1 MALHTPTLTVSLSA
15 LCANYRQLAARH
27 ARHAIAA
34 VVKADAYGLGMVPVA
49 QALDQSANCTQFFVA
64 TLDEAIRLRTALP
77 QATIYVFAG
86 PLKGEE
92 ADYLEYHLSPVL
104 NTLPQLERWRA
115 ARLSTLDRGRPV
127 MVAAL
132 HVDTGMCRLGFSVE
146 DLPKIH
152 PASVTNECGVDLL
165 MSHLACAS
173 EPEHPLNTEQLTLF
187 KQARQFFPE
196 LRASLA
202 NSSGLF
208 LDASYHMDLARPG
221 CALYGITPNPALPN
235 PMLPVVTW
243 TAPILQIRTIERDQP
258 IGYGATMT
266 VTRGMK
272 VSTLACGYADGLHR
286 SASPHLAA
294 WIDDYRCPMLG
305 RVSMDL
311 ICYDVTDVPEAVLET
326 TDYLTLMG
334 PHQSVD
340 QVADAYGTIGYEVL
354 CHLGQRVQRRYVE

>member
-1 MALHTPTLTVSLSA
+1 MALHAPTLTVDLNA
-15 LCANYRQLAARH
+15 LCANYRQLKAHHVQGR
-27 ARHAIAA
+27 IAA
-34 VVKADAYGLGMVPVA
+34 VVKADAYGLGMVSVA
-49 QALDQSANCTQFFVA
+49 QALSRQTQCSEFFVA
-64 TLDEAIRLRTALP
+64 TLEEAIRLRAALP
-77 QATIYVFAG
+77 QASIYVFAG
-86 PLKGEE
+86 VLRGEE
-92 ADYLEYHLSPVL
+92 ADYLAHHLSPVL
-104 NTLPQLERWRA
+104 NTIPQLERWRA
-115 ARLSTLDRGRPV
+115 ARLSALDLGRPV
-127 MVAAL
+127 ASAAL
-132 HVDTGMCRLGFSVE
+132 HVDTGMCRLGLSVE
-146 DLPKIH
+146 DVPKIH

-173 EPEHPLNTEQLTLF
+173 EPDHCLNNEQLSLF
-187 KQARQFFPE
+187 QHARQFFPE

-208 LDASYHMDLARPG
+208 LDASYHMDLGRPG

-235 PMLPVVTW
+235 PMQPVVTW
-243 TAPILQIRTIERDQP
+243 TAPILQIRTVERDQP

-272 VSTLACGYADGLHR
+272 VATLASGYADGLHR

-311 ICYDVTDVPEAVLET
+311 TCYDVTEVPEAVLET
-326 TDYLTLMG
+326 TDDLTLMG

-354 CHLGQRVQRRYVE
+354 CHLGQRLQRCYVE